1 VILSS
6 VFLFENLNNKNY
18 MGQICFYVPV
28 NKTLILKIDKIDIYK
43 ANKSLN
49 LIMETKELSLC
60 HKLKFSNIYIFA
72 T

>member
-1 VILSS
+1 MILSS

-28 NKTLILKIDKIDIYK
+28 NKTLILEIDKIDIYK